1 MRRRARKSNI
11 SQLLSKQLV
20 NLWRTK
26 HPLRQ
31 RVDQAFIYGT
41 SLENSPTR
49 VGILKSTD
57 ANSSRIGMERLATN
71 FKIGERRF
79 LPIVTQEEFLVCG
92 LDILLLLTKAKRE
105 LRGARK
111 SPLLRNGR

>member
-1 MRRRARKSNI
+1 
-11 SQLLSKQLV
+11 
-20 NLWRTK
+20 
-26 HPLRQ
+26 
-31 RVDQAFIYGT
+31 
-41 SLENSPTR
+41 
-49 VGILKSTD
+49 
-57 ANSSRIGMERLATN
+57 MERLATN